1 MAQIRQ
7 TRSAETGVVGGSSP
21 LGGTKKR
28 GFHVSNAGRKHL
40 DIVSVDSVQVAG
52 RKIMTV
58 ACVEKSPIDHP
69 ERILKK

>member
-1 MAQIRQ
+1 
-7 TRSAETGVVGGSSP
+7 
-21 LGGTKKR
+21 
-28 GFHVSNAGRKHL
+28 
-40 DIVSVDSVQVAG
+40 VDSVQVAG